1 MNYIDQ
7 FVGLTLVRRV
17 CVCVFVCVYVCVCV
31 CVCMCVCVCV
41 CVWCGVNRN
50 KTIKVREAG
59 FKTTEQDKVSCITPL
74 GNTQTKITCIHNNL
88 RSKNASY
95 NSVQNVLSS
104 HCLFNNIKINI
115 YRIILCL
122 LFRMGVNRWLTH

>member
-1 MNYIDQ
+1 
-7 FVGLTLVRRV
+7 
-17 CVCVFVCVYVCVCV
+17 
-31 CVCMCVCVCV
+31 MCVCVCV
-41 CVWCGVNRN
+41 CGGVNRN
-50 KTIKVREAG
+50 QTTKVREGG

-74 GNTQTKITCIHNNL
+74 GTTQIKITCIHKNL
-88 RSKNASY
+88 RSKNACY

-122 LFRMGVNRWLTH
+122 LFRMGVNLWLTHSGSDVT